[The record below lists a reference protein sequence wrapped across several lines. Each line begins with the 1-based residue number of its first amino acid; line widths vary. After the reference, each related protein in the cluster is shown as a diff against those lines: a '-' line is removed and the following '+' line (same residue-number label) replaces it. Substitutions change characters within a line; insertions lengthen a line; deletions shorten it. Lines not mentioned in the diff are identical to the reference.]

1 MVQGHVNSQA
11 QGLTR
16 YSSSALT
23 GPRDLG
29 PLVNFSA
36 VKGSGRHSGRGVVR
50 FVWLQ
55 HRSSTNTLQATRQH
69 VVAR

>member
-50 FVWLQ
+50 FVW
-55 HRSSTNTLQATRQH
+55 
-69 VVAR
+69 